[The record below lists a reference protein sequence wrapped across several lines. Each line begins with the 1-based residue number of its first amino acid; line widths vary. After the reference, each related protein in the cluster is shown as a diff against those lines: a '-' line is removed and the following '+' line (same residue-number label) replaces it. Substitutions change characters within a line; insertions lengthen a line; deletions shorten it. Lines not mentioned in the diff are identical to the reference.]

1 MAGWRRS
8 RRRKR
13 VRFWRTLLLAILV
26 AVPVLGVG
34 LLIALAD

>member
-13 VRFWRTLLLAILV
+13 VRLWRTLLLALLV
-26 AVPVLGVG
+26 AIPVVGVG
-34 LLIALAD
+34 LLIALAG